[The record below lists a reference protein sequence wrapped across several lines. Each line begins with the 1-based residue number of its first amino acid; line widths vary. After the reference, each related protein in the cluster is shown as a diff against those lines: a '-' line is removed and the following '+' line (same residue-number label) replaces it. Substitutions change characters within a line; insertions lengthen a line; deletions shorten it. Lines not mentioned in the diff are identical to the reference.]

1 MDVKQQ
7 INEELNKFQ
16 TIRNQC
22 KKILSQR
29 GQLEIQLNE
38 NKLVKEELDLLED
51 GAKTFKLIGPALI
64 KIELKEAQD
73 NVNNRIKYITE
84 ELKRYDQTLETLTK
98 QQDKHREAVMKLEQA
113 TQQAMSAAVASNPK

>member
-38 NKLVKEELDLLED
+38 NKLVKE
-51 GAKTFKLIGPALI
+51 
-64 KIELKEAQD
+64 
-73 NVNNRIKYITE
+73 
-84 ELKRYDQTLETLTK
+84 
-98 QQDKHREAVMKLEQA
+98 VM
-113 TQQAMSAAVASNPK
+113 VDRNF

>member
-38 NKLVKEELDLLED
+38 NKLVKEVMVDRNFESN
-51 GAKTFKLIGPALI
+51 LIVYYFF
-64 KIELKEAQD
+64 
-73 NVNNRIKYITE
+73 N
-84 ELKRYDQTLETLTK
+84 KRNWTYSKMERRRL
-98 QQDKHREAVMKLEQA
+98 
-113 TQQAMSAAVASNPK
+113 N